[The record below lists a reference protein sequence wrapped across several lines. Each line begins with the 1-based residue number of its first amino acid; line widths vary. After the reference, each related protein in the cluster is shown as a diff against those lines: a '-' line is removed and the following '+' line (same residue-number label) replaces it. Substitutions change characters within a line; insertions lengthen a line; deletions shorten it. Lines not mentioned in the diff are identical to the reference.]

1 VGAGASGQYISKCS
15 LTAQRARRAA
25 LLSVVLV
32 AGILACGVAV
42 AYERDKSDVIT
53 LKKGDHISGDI
64 ISLEYGILTVSTDD
78 MSTVSIEWRAVK
90 SVTSKFAFG
99 VEQSDGLR
107 FYGPISTTADG
118 TALVVGEGA
127 EARKIPLADVE
138 RISRYSYTFWNRIT
152 GNLSF
157 GFSYTKS
164 SEISVANFNLNA
176 DYRSRTVDGTLT
188 ASSNVTH
195 SPSEGETQRDR
206 IATIVYFLR
215 QSRNLWA
222 LIGSLERD
230 QALGID
236 ARLLGGAALGRRF
249 VQNSLTELT
258 GAVGLVATEE
268 WPTGGAARTSLEGF
282 LGGTWQ
288 VFKFSDPETRLN
300 LGLAL
305 YPSLT
310 ESGRWRSTGS
320 LSLTHKF
327 AGDFTL
333 GVEGYLSYDNRPP
346 EATAEKSDYGI
357 TLNLGYSFGQ

>member
-1 VGAGASGQYISKCS
+1 MTTEPQRSRLAASLCAVLLVSVLGCGTS
-15 LTAQRARRAA
+15 L
-25 LLSVVLV
+25 
-32 AGILACGVAV
+32 
-42 AYERDKSDVIT
+42 AYERDKSDVIV
-53 LKKGDHISGDI
+53 LRRGDRISGDI
-64 ISLEYGILTVSTDD
+64 VSLEYGILTVSTDD

-99 VEQSDGLR
+99 VEKRGGTR
-107 FYGPISTTADG
+107 VYGPISTTPDGAD
-118 TALVVGEGA
+118 LVVGTGKDTE
-127 EARKIPLADVE
+127 KIPMADVE

-157 GFSYTKS
+157 GFSYTRS

-176 DYRSRTVDGTLT
+176 DYRSTSIDGMLT
-188 ASSNVTH
+188 ASSNVTK

-222 LIGSLERD
+222 LLGSLERD

-258 GAVGLVATEE
+258 GAVGIVGVEE
-268 WPTGGAARTSLEGF
+268 WPTGGSPRSSLEGF

-288 VFKFSDPETRLN
+288 VFKFTDPKTRLN
-300 LGLAL
+300 MGLAL

-310 ESGRWRSTGS
+310 ESGRYRATGN
-320 LSLTHKF
+320 LSLIHKF

-333 GVEGYLSYDNRPP
+333 GVESYWSYDSRPP
-346 EATAEKSDYGI
+346 EETAEKSDYGV
-357 TLNLGYSFGQ
+357 TLNLGYSFGG

>member
-1 VGAGASGQYISKCS
+1 
-15 LTAQRARRAA
+15 
-25 LLSVVLV
+25 
-32 AGILACGVAV
+32 V

-53 LKKGDHISGDI
+53 LRRGDHISGDI
-64 ISLEYGILTVSTDD
+64 VSLEYGILTVKTDD
-78 MSTVSIEWRAVK
+78 MSTVNIEWRAVK

-99 VEQSDGLR
+99 VELRGGVR
-107 FYGPISTTADG
+107 FYGPISTTPDG
-118 TALVVGEGA
+118 ASLLVGEGSDIH
-127 EARKIPLADVE
+127 KVPLEDVE
-138 RISRYSYTFWNRIT
+138 RISRYSYSFWNRIT

-176 DYRSRTVDGTLT
+176 NYRSTAVDGALT
-188 ASSNVTH
+188 ASSNTTH

-215 QSRNLWA
+215 ESRNLWA

-236 ARLLGGAALGRRF
+236 ARLLGGAAIGRRF
-249 VQNSLTELT
+249 VQNSVSELT
-258 GAVGLVATEE
+258 GAVGLVGTEE
-268 WPTGGAARTSLEGF
+268 WPTGGSARSSLEGF
-282 LGGTWQ
+282 LGATWQ
-288 VFKFSDPETRLN
+288 VFKFTDPETRLN

-305 YPSLT
+305 YPSIT
-310 ESGRWRSTGS
+310 ESGRWRSTGN

-346 EATAEKSDYGI
+346 EETAEKSDYGI